1 MKFKMTGQPIS
12 SSGVLLSGLGQGL
25 VQFADTYG
33 STKYATLDAEA
44 ARNKESRLM
53 QMDFMK
59 SDMANAWKMADLN
72 NSEERLQL
80 ARNADARADRTATI
94 ADAKEKR
101 AVDAAG
107 KIDWKELKVPRY
119 NVVTDSING
128 VVLPGAK
135 PTSVKVGEDVF
146 FYNADDPSQMV
157 KLDPN
162 SGKMVP
168 LTTQEQAQVS
178 ASQSETAQSDFTI
191 DAPNSF
197 ESREDAEKFIV
208 KTLKEKNLPTPS
220 AENLDAYLDKLI
232 SNGLTIGS
240 TSEVVAP
247 PPEVDTEDNLSPDA
261 KGTYPEFQG
270 DDDPADAAWY
280 TKQIVPSDPTLSDVG
295 EWISKSAQDDNP
307 QHNEMF
313 AKSLGLP
320 VDIVTSVINNVLMP
334 KGSPIETPIGGSK
347 WLMEN
352 KDLTIA
358 QLVGMIKE
366 SAPSG
371 DDTLDSDS
379 AASPDATTTPDG
391 LPIVTDGGAG
401 TGYQGLMRQMEPN
414 AMEATQGSA
423 PVTSPDATATYPE
436 FGAIAQPAVF
446 DPSDGMGV
454 NTAGGLPSMPATGVT
469 VSDSTYPTG
478 LMSDQMLGSIND
490 PVRTSEEGY
499 GPYTPP
505 ENSDMQY
512 PQAKQQIS
520 TMVDAMVASNI
531 PEDIIREELLSMIQ
545 EIPQEQANSPYAQ
558 AIVDVFNSLFGN
570 SN

>member
-101 AVDAAG
+101 AVDTYNTALESPDWEKATIQEVVQVPNPDPVL
-107 KIDWKELKVPRY
+107 KNLQPFITETIDVPIVY
-119 NVVTDSING
+119 N
-128 VVLPGAK
+128 K
-135 PTSVKVGEDVF
+135 K
-146 FYNADDPSQMV
+146 DPSQILR
-157 KLDPN
+157 LD
-162 SGKMVP
+162 GKNAVDQKSQP
-168 LTTQEQAQVS
+168 VIDEVTDDVS
-178 ASQSETAQSDFTI
+178 EGIFKDRENAI
-191 DAPNSF
+191 DEF
-197 ESREDAEKFIV
+197 KYRLKVVDGVEMSRKEVGKIV
-208 KTLKEKNLPTPS
+208 DDLV
-220 AENLDAYLDKLI
+220 
-232 SNGLTIGS
+232 SNGVIKFGNSSEEKTSSEIVAPP
-240 TSEVVAP
+240 SEVV
-247 PPEVDTEDNLSPDA
+247 TEDNLSPDA
-261 KGTYPEFQG
+261 QGTYPEFQG
-270 DDDPADAAWY
+270 DDSPADAAWY

-320 VDIVTSVINNVLMP
+320 GDIVTSVINNVLMP

-352 KDLTIA
+352 KGLTIA

-371 DDTLDSDS
+371 GDTLDSDS

-401 TGYQGLMRQMEPN
+401 VGYQGLMRQMESN
-414 AMEATQGSA
+414 AMEATQESA

-454 NTAGGLPSMPATGVT
+454 NTAGGLPSMPATGVS
-469 VSDSTYPTG
+469 VSDPTYPTG

-570 SN
+570 